1 HQVAISNVA
10 LTFKNDID
18 TELYYLRFWN
28 MKRKEIEIMEK
39 LKNPNLEPEMMMK
52 LLKIKQKL
60 NERKVELAKEKGLR
74 ITNN

>member
-1 HQVAISNVA
+1 
-10 LTFKNDID
+10 
-18 TELYYLRFWN
+18 

-39 LKNPNLEPEMMMK
+39 LKNPNLEPEKMMK